1 MAITKIQAGALPA
14 DVITTAAIDDASI
27 THAKLHTTMDLS
39 SKTVTLPTLSTLNTT
54 GSVGIGTSSIATGT
68 KLIIKAATDQ
78 NFEVEYTSGGKL
90 RLSALNDARSANVPL
105 QFTSTSFEFLSGNVG
120 IGEINPVTPLHVSKD
135 GNGIVT
141 IERSNKTSGSGYF
154 GINVEANSQAT
165 LAYDDGGSFVIGR
178 SSDPSTQAGFS
189 NDFIIDSLGRTGLG
203 IVPNFTPG
211 ASRRKLQ
218 IGNGTNGALIAMGT
232 GTSESSNPRIFSNQY
247 TLGLAAGITTGE
259 LQFYTNDVE
268 RITVEAGGTIQ
279 MGGGD
284 APANPPIIMGGNN
297 FSVYMGATNT
307 NTINVGYNENQAY
320 NLHINYKGY
329 QSGTTQFRNLVVND
343 GKTADIARFKGE
355 YKLLELPG
363 APSFRA
369 RVTQGFSGNN
379 TVIVFQSVQH
389 NIGNHYNSTNGRF
402 TAPVTGSYFFGYQGI
417 SASSTTSNE
426 QNMSLVINSTT
437 GICDARARGYTE
449 GSLHLKTVVYLTAGD
464 YVTVVIS
471 NANTSTYPAGFH
483 NQFFGH
489 FIG

>member
-1 MAITKIQAGALPA
+1 MLIKQNQLVINGTTLEQSDLQAIANVASDVQAQIDTKAPINNAQF
-14 DVITTAAIDDASI
+14 
-27 THAKLHTTMDLS
+27 
-39 SKTVTLPTLSTLNTT
+39 T
-54 GSVGIGTSSIATGT
+54 GNVGIGTSSPDAPLDVTRVGDGTIAMFQNTG
-68 KLIIKAATDQ
+68 
-78 NFEVEYTSGGKL
+78 NHG
-90 RLSALNDARSANVPL
+90 
-105 QFTSTSFEFLSGNVG
+105 FEFSAPSSTALQIASRQGSKNLDLWANTLSFSAGGTERLHIDNSGNVG
-120 IGEINPVTPLHVSKD
+120 I
-135 GNGIVT
+135 
-141 IERSNKTSGSGYF
+141 
-154 GINVEANSQAT
+154 
-165 LAYDDGGSFVIGR
+165 
-178 SSDPSTQAGFS
+178 
-189 NDFIIDSLGRTGLG
+189 G

-218 IGNGTNGALIAMGT
+218 IGNGTSGALIAMGT

-307 NTINVGYNENQAY
+307 NTINVGYNENQTY

-343 GKTADIARFKGE
+343 GKSADIARFKGE

-369 RVTQGFSGNN
+369 RVNQGFSGNG
-379 TVIVFQSVQH
+379 TVIVFADVQH
-389 NIGNHYNSTNGRF
+389 NIGNHYNNSNGRF
-402 TAPVTGSYFFGYQGI
+402 TAPVSGSYFFGYQGI
-417 SASSTTSNE
+417 SGSNITSNE
-426 QNMSLVINSTT
+426 QNMSLVINNTT
-437 GICDARARGYTE
+437 GICDARSRGYTE

-464 YVTVVIS
+464 YVTVKIG
-471 NANTSTYPAGFH
+471 NGNTTTYAAGFH